1 MVAQFVSLSHSGE
14 EREVNVFLHTSL
26 LAGMECR
33 ALPVL
38 GKCFTSEGHLHPL
51 ALFLL
56 DAVMDAKATKKC
68 IPQPA
73 LSNDTVYPMLHL
85 SLFYKAIL

>member
-1 MVAQFVSLSHSGE
+1 MVAQFMSLSGSGE

-26 LAGMECR
+26 LAGIECR

-38 GKCFTSEGHLHPL
+38 GKCFTSEGHMQPL

-56 DAVMDAKATKKC
+56 DAVMDATKKC

-73 LSNDTVYPMLHL
+73 LSNDIVYPMLHL

>member
-1 MVAQFVSLSHSGE
+1 MAAQFVSLPGSGE
-14 EREVNVFLHTSL
+14 EREVNDFLHISL
-26 LAGMECR
+26 LAGTECR

-38 GKCFTSEGHLHPL
+38 GKCFTSEGHLQPL

-56 DAVMDAKATKKC
+56 DAVMDAEATKKC

-73 LSNDTVYPMLHL
+73 LSSDTVYPML
-85 SLFYKAIL
+85 SFESIL